1 MPVFF
6 TDMFFGDLQPTE
18 ERAVSRI
25 CWLPRCLFS
34 ACFQQRHS
42 LSTCHINISQNLLFF
57 FCLLFSLSPLF
68 PSLPCAQLLAH
79 TGVACEFCR
88 HTVGRQYWA
97 GAEPGSVPHSSP
109 VPVSL
114 RL

>member
-57 FCLLFSLSPLF
+57 FVSFF
-68 PSLPCAQLLAH
+68 PSVPCSH
-79 TGVACEFCR
+79 
-88 HTVGRQYWA
+88 H
-97 GAEPGSVPHSSP
+97 SP
-109 VPVSL
+109 VPSSLLTQGLRVSSADTL
-114 RL
+114 

>member
-57 FCLLFSLSPLF
+57 LSPFF
-68 PSLPCAQLLAH
+68 PQSLVPITPLCPAPCSH
-79 TGVACEFCR
+79 RGCV
-88 HTVGRQYWA
+88 
-97 GAEPGSVPHSSP
+97 
-109 VPVSL
+109 
-114 RL
+114 